1 MQPNADQAPTDP
13 LRAADQWFA
22 ARGWQPFE
30 FQTTVWR
37 HYLDGRS
44 GLIHS
49 PTGTGKTLAAW
60 FGPLLEA
67 LHHGDGVAESA
78 RVLWIT
84 PLRALAADTQA
95 NLQSVLRDM
104 PLAWDLEHR
113 TGDTSASARAR
124 QKKRLPSALVTTP
137 ESLSLLLSYPD
148 AAKRFSQLR
157 CVVVDEWHELLS
169 TKRGVL
175 LELALARLRTF
186 SPAVRTWG
194 LSATI
199 GNTRH
204 AMDVLLG
211 ADHNGE
217 LVSGDLRTRIE
228 VESLRPDQAD
238 RFPWAGHVGVRLLPQ
253 VMQAIDSAGSTLL
266 FTNTRSQAELWHQAL
281 TSVAP
286 GFADQIALHHG
297 SVDREQRNL
306 AEAGLKD
313 GSLRCVVATSSLDL
327 GVDFTPVEQVIQV
340 GSPKGVARLMQR
352 AGRSGHQP
360 GKTSR
365 VLCVPTH
372 GMELVEIAAARSAI
386 QAGRIEPREAAVL
399 QLDVLSQHV
408 VSCALG
414 GGFRHDD
421 LLSEVRT
428 THAFSRLSERQWD
441 WVLKF
446 VTHGG
451 DALKSYPEYYK
462 VVEKSGVYRVP
473 DQRIGRRHR
482 MSIGTITSDGA
493 LSVRFVKGSRLGSI
507 EESFLSR
514 LKTGDRFLFSGRV
527 LELVRIRDMVAYV
540 RLSKGKHDA
549 LPRWQGGR
557 LPLSSQLSFSLRE
570 KLDAASR
577 GVFDGPEMACAR
589 PLLELQARWSALP
602 RIGQVLVEIAQSR
615 EGTHV
620 FVFPFAGRRVHEGL
634 AAVLAWRL
642 ANIAPA
648 SFTFSINDYGM
659 ELLSPRPPE
668 LCEAVLRAALTPENL
683 VEDILSSINA
693 TEMAR
698 RKFRDIARVAGLVFQ
713 GFPGQGKS
721 TRQVQASSG
730 LIYDVLHRYDK
741 DNLLIQQAHREILEN
756 ELDTRRL
763 KATLERIEDEQI
775 VLRTPERF
783 TPLAFPLWVDRQQH
797 QLSTET
803 WKDRVQ
809 RMAQRLERAADG

>member
-1 MQPNADQAPTDP
+1 MPQNADVRLQPAE
-13 LRAADQWFA
+13 QWFKE
-22 ARGWQPFE
+22 RDWTPFE
-30 FQTTVWR
+30 FQRAVWTG
-37 HYLDGRS
+37 YLDGHS

-60 FGPLLEA
+60 FGPLIEA
-67 LHHGDGVAESA
+67 IQEDGVDLDSA

-84 PLRALAADTQA
+84 PLRALAVDTEN
-95 NLQSVLRDM
+95 NLQSVLDEV
-104 PLAWDLEHR
+104 PLAWTLEHR
-113 TGDTSASARAR
+113 TGDTSASTRAR
-124 QKKRLPSALVTTP
+124 QKKRLPAALVTTP
-137 ESLSLLLSYPD
+137 ESLSLLLSYQD
-148 AAKRFSQLR
+148 APKRFRNLK

-175 LELALARLRTF
+175 LELALARLRAL
-186 SPAVRTWG
+186 SPGVRTWG

-199 GNTRH
+199 GNTPH

-211 ADHNGE
+211 AGHDGK
-217 LVSGDLRTRIE
+217 LISGDLKTRIV
-228 VESLRPDQAD
+228 VESLRPEQAD

-253 VMQAIDSAGSTLL
+253 VIEAIESAQSTLL
-266 FTNTRSQAELWHQAL
+266 FTNTRSQSELWHQAL
-281 TSVAP
+281 TSVAA
-286 GFADQIALHHG
+286 GFADRIALHHG
-297 SVDREQRNL
+297 SVDRDQRNE

-327 GVDFTPVEQVIQV
+327 GVDFTPVEQVIQI

-386 QAGRIEPREAAVL
+386 DAGRVEPRNAAVL
-399 QLDVLSQHV
+399 QLDVLVQHT
-408 VSCALG
+408 VSTALG
-414 GGFRHDD
+414 GGFRPDD
-421 LLSEVRT
+421 LLAEVRR
-428 THAFSRLSERQWD
+428 THAFATLTDRQWD
-441 WVLKF
+441 WVLRF

-462 VVEKSGVYRVP
+462 VVEKNGRYSVP

-482 MSIGTITSDGA
+482 MSIGTITSDGT
-493 LSVRFVKGSRLGSI
+493 LSVRFVKGQRLGSI
-507 EESFLSR
+507 EESFLAR
-514 LKTGDRFLFSGRV
+514 LKPGDRFLFSGRV

-540 RLSKGKHDA
+540 RLARGKHDA

-557 LPLSSQLSFSLRE
+557 LPLSSQLSSSLRE

-577 GVFDGPEMACAR
+577 GDFDGPEMQSAR
-589 PLLELQARWSALP
+589 PLLEIQARWSALP
-602 RIGQVLVEIAQSR
+602 RIGEVLMEISESR
-615 EGTHV
+615 EGTHL
-620 FVFPFAGRRVHEGL
+620 FLFPFAGRLVHEGL
-634 AAVLAWRL
+634 ATLLAWRL
-642 ANIAPA
+642 ANMAPA

-659 ELLSPRPPE
+659 ELLSPKPPE
-668 LCEAVLRAALTPENL
+668 LNESTLRAALSPDRL

-693 TEMAR
+693 AEMAR

-730 LIYDVLHRYDK
+730 LIYDVLSRYDP
-741 DNLLIQQAHREILEN
+741 DNLLIEQAHREILEN

-763 KATLERIEDEQI
+763 RSTLKRLATEKFVIRP
-775 VLRTPERF
+775 TERF

-809 RMAQRLERAADG
+809 RMAQRLEKAANG

>member
-1 MQPNADQAPTDP
+1 MPPSADVRLQPAE
-13 LRAADQWFA
+13 RWFK
-22 ARGWQPFE
+22 ARCWTPFE
-30 FQTTVWR
+30 FQRAVWTS
-37 HYLDGRS
+37 YLDGRS

-67 LHHGDGVAESA
+67 IEEDSVGPESA

-84 PLRALAADTQA
+84 PLRALAADTRN
-95 NLQSVLRDM
+95 NLQSVLDDV
-104 PLAWDLEHR
+104 PLTWDLEHR

-124 QKKRLPSALVTTP
+124 QKKRLPATLITTP

-148 AAKRFSQLR
+148 APKRFRNLK

-175 LELALARLRTF
+175 LELALARLRTL
-186 SPAVRTWG
+186 SPGVRTWG

-199 GNTRH
+199 GNTPH

-211 ADHNGE
+211 ADHNGK
-217 LVSGDLRTRIE
+217 LIAGDLKTRIV
-228 VESLRPDQAD
+228 VESLRPEQAD

-253 VMQAIDSAGSTLL
+253 VMEAIESARSTLL
-266 FTNTRSQAELWHQAL
+266 FTNTRSQSELWHQAL

-286 GFADQIALHHG
+286 GFADRIALHHG
-297 SVDREQRNL
+297 SVDRDQRTE

-327 GVDFTPVEQVIQV
+327 GVDFTPVEQVIQI

-386 QAGRIEPREAAVL
+386 EAGRVEPRDAALL
-399 QLDVLSQHV
+399 QLDVLAQHA
-408 VSCALG
+408 VSTALG
-414 GGFRHDD
+414 GGFRSED
-421 LLSEVRT
+421 LLEEVRR
-428 THAFSRLSERQWD
+428 THAFATLTDRQWD
-441 WVLKF
+441 WVLRF

-462 VVEKSGVYRVP
+462 VVEENGRYCVP

-493 LSVRFVKGSRLGSI
+493 LSVRFVKGQRLGSI
-507 EESFLSR
+507 EESFLAR
-514 LKTGDRFLFSGRV
+514 LKPGDRFLFSGRV

-540 RLSKGKHDA
+540 RLAKGKHDA

-557 LPLSSQLSFSLRE
+557 LPLSSQLSSSLRGM
-570 KLDAASR
+570 LDAACR
-577 GVFDGPEMACAR
+577 GEFDGPEMHSAR
-589 PLLELQARWSALP
+589 PLLEIQARWSAIP
-602 RIGQVLVEIAQSR
+602 RIGEVLMEISESR
-615 EGTHV
+615 EGTHL
-620 FVFPFAGRRVHEGL
+620 FLFPFAGRLVHEGL
-634 AAVLAWRL
+634 AALLAWRL
-642 ANIAPA
+642 ANVAPA

-659 ELLSPRPPE
+659 ELLSPKPPDLNE
-668 LCEAVLRAALTPENL
+668 TILRAALSPNRL

-721 TRQVQASSG
+721 TRQLQASSG
-730 LIYDVLHRYDK
+730 LIYDVLSRYDPE
-741 DNLLIQQAHREILEN
+741 NLLIEQAHREVLDN
-756 ELDTRRL
+756 ELDTQRL
-763 KATLERIEDEQI
+763 QSTLERLATEKFVIR
-775 VLRTPERF
+775 RTERF